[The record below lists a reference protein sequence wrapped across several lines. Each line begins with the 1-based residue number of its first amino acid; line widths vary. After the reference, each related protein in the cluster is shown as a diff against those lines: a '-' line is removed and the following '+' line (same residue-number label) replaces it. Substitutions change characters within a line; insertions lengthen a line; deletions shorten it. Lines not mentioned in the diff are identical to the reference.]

1 MSSQLT
7 IRDDQQSFTPEQLT
21 ALESL
26 GVQKAQPA
34 EVAMFFDQC
43 QRTGLSPW
51 ARQIYMIGRWDSR
64 LGREK
69 FQVQVSI
76 DGLRLVAERTAQ
88 YEGQTPPQWCGPDG
102 IWKDVWLEAAPPA
115 AARVGVWREK
125 FREPAAGVAR
135 LDAYMPRTKQG
146 QPAGL
151 WRTMPDVML
160 AKCAEALALRKA
172 FPMEL
177 SGLYTSDEMQQA
189 DAPKG
194 EQAEQAPRVERPAA
208 QAPAEQSA
216 PVEDVVDT
224 EIVEEDLADPQQQWV
239 DAIHAAQDRD
249 QLAALWDQAGQR
261 GALAKA
267 PGLKE
272 VFAARGRDLAQAA
285 A

>member
-1 MSSQLT
+1 MSSELT
-7 IRDDQQSFTPEQLT
+7 IREDQTAFTPAQIT

-51 ARQIYMIGRWDSR
+51 ARQIYMIGRWDKR

-69 FQVQVSI
+69 YQVQVSI

-88 YEGQTPPQWCGPDG
+88 YEGQTAPQWCGDDG
-102 IWKDVWLEAAPPA
+102 VWREVWLSKDAPA

-125 FREPAAGVAR
+125 FREPAYGVAR
-135 LDAYMPRTKQG
+135 LDAYMPLTRDG
-146 QPAGL
+146 SPSGL

-177 SGLYTSDEMQQA
+177 SGLYTTDEMQQA
-189 DAPKG
+189 D
-194 EQAEQAPRVERPAA
+194 RPV
-208 QAPAEQSA
+208 EQSR
-216 PVEDVVDT
+216 PVETVEAEVVEDT
-224 EIVEEDLADPQQQWV
+224 SQQWV
-239 DAIHAAQDRD
+239 DAIHGARDRD
-249 QLAALWDQAGQR
+249 ALMSLWSDAQAK
-261 GALAKA
+261 GALDATPA
-267 PGLKE
+267 LRD
-272 VFAARGRDLAQAA
+272 VFAARGRDLRDAA
-285 A
+285 